1 MAKMSTEVETRSKV
15 KIAPRNDL
23 TPPPKYKV
31 IFMNDNVTSV
41 DFVIAV
47 LQEIFEHSFDTA
59 YELTQKIHNE
69 GSASVAVLPFE
80 IAESKA
86 VETTLLAR
94 TNSFPLNVKIEPE
107 S

>member
-23 TPPPKYKV
+23 TAPPKYKV

-59 YELTQKIHNE
+59 HELTQKIHNE

-86 VETTLLAR
+86 VETTILAR

>member
-1 MAKMSTEVETRSKV
+1 MGKMTADVETRT
-15 KIAPRNDL
+15 KIKIKPKNDL
-23 TPPPKYKV
+23 TPPPKFKV
-31 IFMNDNVTSV
+31 IFMNDNVTTV

-47 LQEIFEHSFDTA
+47 LQEIFDHSWESAHEIT
-59 YELTQKIHNE
+59 TKIHNN
-69 GSASVAVLPFE
+69 GSAMVAILPFE